1 MSRFNSGQRA
11 AFVFAAA
18 VTASF
23 ASAAISAPLTAGTY
37 TEDFNSLA
45 ATGTV
50 NTALPAGWAL
60 LETGGG
66 NRDNDAYA
74 AGTGSDNA
82 GDVYSFGA
90 AGSSDRALGTLR
102 SGSLFPT
109 IGVFFTNELGAA
121 IESLAIDYSGEQ
133 WRLGSTGRADRLDF
147 QYSLNAT
154 TLSNGDWIDFDALDI
169 SSLLTSG
176 ATGARFAS
184 APVSG
189 VISGL
194 DIAAGQSFAFRWLD
208 VDASGADDGLAVDDF
223 NLVATLVQA
232 PAVPEPAS
240 WAMMITGFGF
250 VGGALRTRKGGAA
263 KLAL

>member
-11 AFVFAAA
+11 AFAAA
-18 VTASF
+18 VTALLTT
-23 ASAAISAPLTAGTY
+23 AAGAAPLNADTY
-37 TEDFNSLA
+37 AEDFNSLA
-45 ATGTV
+45 TTGTA
-50 NTALPAGWAL
+50 NTTLPAGWAL
-60 LETGGG
+60 AETGGG
-66 NRDNDAYA
+66 GRDNDAYA
-74 AGTGSDNA
+74 ASTGSDNA
-82 GDVYSFGA
+82 GDVYSFGT

-154 TLSNGDWIDFDALDI
+154 SLSDGDWIDFDALDF
-169 SSLLTSG
+169 SSPITTG

-184 APVSG
+184 ASVSG
-189 VISGL
+189 LISGL
-194 DIAAGQSFAFRWLD
+194 DIAVGQSFAFRWLD

-223 NLVATLVQA
+223 SLVASLVQA

-250 VGGALRTRKGGAA
+250 VGGALRARKSSAA